1 MKIGVLNTLKTHT
14 NTSVWLVD
22 FGRPKDTIIS
32 IHLTSSST
40 APMSTHLTLGKIS
53 TWFRNMASR
62 HNSLFRLQKG
72 TNSFESQLD
81 SNRVNWAIFLQ
92 KVWRLKCVRLNP
104 PTRKAVSILYD
115 IRLWMNIYQQLSL
128 PKASI
133 KGGNYSLYKSLAIH
147 TSCGLAT
154 NPASLPQFTI
164 HIIPSNPGCCH
175 LLGGQAVQAAWDWLQ
190 IVKPTV
196 DGSEIR

>member
-92 KVWRLKCVRLNP
+92 KVWRWKCVRLNP

-147 TSCGLAT
+147 TSCGSSPPTLQASHNSSST
-154 NPASLPQFTI
+154 SCQAIPAAAISLVAK
-164 HIIPSNPGCCH
+164 
-175 LLGGQAVQAAWDWLQ
+175 AV
-190 IVKPTV
+190 
-196 DGSEIR
+196 